1 MLVFHLAYFQIKRSL
16 RVTLHSDKKIKDD
29 HMEVSSK
36 KANPALKVTNLQV
49 SRSPFPRK
57 KKR

>member
-1 MLVFHLAYFQIKRSL
+1 MSL
-16 RVTLHSDKKIKDD
+16 SDTPQKPNED
-29 HMEVSSK
+29 HVEVSSK

-57 KKR
+57 KNVKDPQSVIIQPSSEL